1 MISRRNIRVKVMQ
14 TLYSAETAQ
23 GEMKPGEALKILQ
36 KHFDQSKELL
46 VYLTWFLS
54 EVAGYAEKDSYIRS
68 SKHLPSTEDLNVNTK
83 ISGNEVIWKIRED
96 PSFQLETGRSKP
108 EGIVDKELV
117 RRTYQQL
124 VESTE
129 YKQYIAAGERNTKDE
144 KEILEYI
151 LNEMMLN
158 SEVKRNVGNGA
169 FGGVGGGGN
178 ATTSLGIS
186 GQTRAFRVMIT
197 GC

>member
-14 TLYSAETAQ
+14 TMYTLSTQDHEVKQ
-23 GEMKPGEALKILQ
+23 GEPVRLLQ

-96 PSFQLETGRSKP
+96 PSFQ
-108 EGIVDKELV
+108 
-117 RRTYQQL
+117 
-124 VESTE
+124 
-129 YKQYIAAGERNTKDE
+129 
-144 KEILEYI
+144 
-151 LNEMMLN
+151 
-158 SEVKRNVGNGA
+158 
-169 FGGVGGGGN
+169 
-178 ATTSLGIS
+178 
-186 GQTRAFRVMIT
+186 
-197 GC
+197 